1 MTRLALRMLRV
12 RPGGM
17 VASFI
22 ALFLGAAVVMVGG
35 GLMETG
41 IRADVPPQRLAGASV
56 VVNGQQ
62 EFDSKPLAERARL
75 NAGLADRLAALPGVA
90 AAVPDVSVPVAF
102 VRGNTISASTVSG
115 GTVSGQNTA
124 HGWSSAALGPY
135 RLTAGHAPTGPG
147 EIVMDTALA
156 TRAGAV
162 PGSTIRVQA
171 PTGLDTFQVV
181 GTVAAAPNLPSALFF
196 TDPEAQAL
204 LGRPGQADSIALRT
218 RPGVDPGRLAA
229 QIRSLIPGVDVLTGN
244 ARGRAEFPQA
254 APAKTVVIS
263 VAGALG
269 GLAACIVVFVVAS
282 TTGLSIQLR
291 LREMALLRAVGTSP
305 GQLRRMIIGET
316 LAVAIPATLLGFP
329 PSGWLGRKVLRSL
342 VNAGVVPPEM
352 VFHEG
357 WIPQVGG
364 LALGLLTALGA
375 ALIAARAAT
384 RVRPTEAL
392 TESTLARR
400 WLSPTRLIFALLF
413 LSGAVALSLVTWLAI
428 PVPQAAATAYPGA
441 ILWAAGLALL
451 GPGLTRMLT
460 AVLRR
465 PIAALSG
472 KSGRLAMLNAEA
484 RKIRL
489 AGAIT
494 SIMLATG
501 VAMALVFLQNAVTN
515 ETERIYAN
523 GLRADAVVTSTT
535 GGLPIDL
542 ADRISALPGVAGASA
557 LVTSSGF
564 FEPSAPLT
572 HGSVKPVPLSGIS
585 AADAAA
591 TTSYPVTSGR
601 LADLTGNTVA
611 LAGAYVHA
619 GQSLGDTV
627 RMRLGDDTV
636 VPLRIVAV
644 FSAPH
649 GFESALLPA
658 RLLADHTKFGLAD
671 QILVRAAPGVSVAS
685 LTHTLAGAIAG
696 QPGARVADRAGL
708 TAAFAQQ
715 QQAQKWMTTL
725 FVGGI
730 CGYTVISVVNTL
742 VVATGNRRR
751 EFALQ
756 RLIGST
762 RGQVLRMLVVEST
775 FVAMA
780 GLLLG
785 TAIAV
790 LTVTTRFPPSTWG
803 PAWIYPTVAASALG
817 LTLISSLVAAG
828 LALRGRP
835 IVVASTQIN

>member
-17 VASFI
+17 IASFI

-62 EFDSKPLAERARL
+62 EFDGQPLAERARL
-75 NAGLADRLAALPGVA
+75 DAGLAGRLAALPGVA
-90 AAVPDVSVPVAF
+90 AAIPDVSVPLAF
-102 VRGNTISASTVSG
+102 VRGNA
-115 GTVSGQNTA
+115 VSGQNTG

-135 RLTAGHAPTGPG
+135 RLTTGHAPTGAG
-147 EIVMDTALA
+147 EVVLDTTLA
-156 TRAGAV
+156 DRSGTV
-162 PGSTIRVQA
+162 PGGTIRIQA
-171 PTGLDTFQVV
+171 PSGLETFQVV
-181 GTVAAAPNLPSALFF
+181 GTVAATPNLPSALFF
-196 TDPEAQAL
+196 TDAEAQAL
-204 LGRPGQADSIALRT
+204 LGRPGQVDSIALRT
-218 RPGVDPGRLAA
+218 RPGVDPGRVAA
-229 QIRSLIPGVDVLTGN
+229 QVHSLIPGADVLTGN
-244 ARGRAEFPQA
+244 ARGRAEFPEA

-316 LAVAIPATLLGFP
+316 LSVAVPATLLGFP
-329 PSGWLGRKVLRSL
+329 PSGWLGRKVLHSL

-357 WIPQVGG
+357 WIPEAGG
-364 LALGLLTALGA
+364 LGLGLLTALGA
-375 ALIAARAAT
+375 ALIAARSAT

-392 TESTLARR
+392 SESALPRR

-472 KSGRLAMLNAEA
+472 RSGRLAMVNAEA

-489 AGAIT
+489 ASAVT

-501 VAMALVFLQNAVTN
+501 VAMALVFLQNAVTS
-515 ETERIYAN
+515 ETERIYAD
-523 GLRADAVVTSTT
+523 GLRADAVVTSAT
-535 GGLPIDL
+535 GGLPLGL

-564 FEPSAPLT
+564 FEPGAPLA

-591 TTSYPVTSGR
+591 TTSYPVTAGR
-601 LADLTGNTVA
+601 LSDLTGNTVA

-619 GQSLGDTV
+619 GQTLGDTV

-636 VPLRIVAV
+636 VSLRIVAV
-644 FSAPH
+644 FDAPH

-671 QILVRAAPGVSVAS
+671 QILVRAAPGTSVAS
-685 LTHTLAGAIAG
+685 LTHTLAGAIAD
-696 QPGARVADRAGL
+696 QPGARVADRAGV
-708 TAAFAQQ
+708 TAAFARQ

-730 CGYTVISVVNTL
+730 CGYTVISLVNTL

-762 RGQVLRMLVVEST
+762 RAQVLRMLAVEST
-775 FVAMA
+775 FVALA

-817 LTLISSLVAAG
+817 LTLLSSLIAAG
-828 LALRGRP
+828 VALRGRP
-835 IVVASTQIN
+835 VVVASAQID

>member
-1 MTRLALRMLRV
+1 MLRV

-56 VVNGQQ
+56 IVNGRQ
-62 EFDSKPLAERARL
+62 EFDGQPLAERSRL
-75 NAGLADRLAALPGVA
+75 DAGLVDRLAALPGVA
-90 AAVPDVSVPVAF
+90 AAVPDISVP
-102 VRGNTISASTVSG
+102 SALMSGSAGSAQSTG
-115 GTVSGQNTA
+115 

-135 RLTAGHAPTGPG
+135 RLTAGHAPTGPR
-147 EIVMDTALA
+147 EVVLDSALA
-156 TRAGAV
+156 AHAGAL

-171 PTGLDTFQVV
+171 PAGLDTFQVV
-181 GTVAAAPNLPSALFF
+181 GTVAATPNLPSALFF
-196 TDPEAQAL
+196 TDTEAQAL
-204 LGRPGQADSIALRT
+204 LGRPGQVDSVALRT
-218 RPGVDPGRLAA
+218 RPGADPARVAA
-229 QIRSLIPGVDVLTGN
+229 QVRALIPGVDVLTGD
-244 ARGRAEFPQA
+244 ARGRAEFPEA

-269 GLAACIVVFVVAS
+269 GLAACVVVFVVAS

-291 LREMALLRAVGTSP
+291 LREMALLRAIGTSP
-305 GQLRRMIIGET
+305 RQLRRMIIGET

-329 PSGWLGRKVLRSL
+329 PSGWLGRKVLHSL
-342 VNAGVVPPEM
+342 VNAGVVPPQM

-357 WIPQVGG
+357 WIPEVGG

-375 ALIAARAAT
+375 ALIAARTAT

-392 TESTLARR
+392 SESALPKR
-400 WLSPTRLIFALLF
+400 WLSVTRLVFALLF

-428 PVPQAAATAYPGA
+428 PVPEAAATAYPGA

-451 GPGLTRMLT
+451 GPGLTRVLT

-472 KSGRLAMLNAEA
+472 KSGHLAMLNAEA

-489 AGAIT
+489 ASAVT

-501 VAMALVFLQNAVTN
+501 VAMALIFLQNAVTN
-515 ETERIYAN
+515 ETERIYAG
-523 GLRADAVVTSTT
+523 GLRADAVLTSAD
-535 GGLPIDL
+535 GGLPIGL
-542 ADRISALPGVAGASA
+542 ADRVAALPGVAGASA

-564 FEPSAPLT
+564 FEPAAPLT
-572 HGSVKPVPLSGIS
+572 HGDVKPVPLSGIT

-591 TTSYPVTSGR
+591 TTSYTVTSGR

-611 LAGAYVHA
+611 LAGAYVHP
-619 GQSLGDTV
+619 GQSLGDSV

-636 VPLRIVAV
+636 VSLRIVAV
-644 FSAPH
+644 FSAPA
-649 GFESALLPA
+649 GFETALLPA
-658 RLLADHTKFGLAD
+658 QLLAEHTSFGLAD

-685 LTHTLAGAIAG
+685 LTHTLAGAMAD
-696 QPGARVADRAGL
+696 QPGARVADRAGV
-708 TAAFAQQ
+708 TAAFARQ

-730 CGYTVISVVNTL
+730 SGYTVISLVNTL
-742 VVATGNRRR
+742 VIATGNRRR

-762 RGQVLRMLVVEST
+762 RGQVLRMLGVESA
-775 FVAMA
+775 FVATA
-780 GLLLG
+780 GMLLG

-790 LTVTTRFPPSTWG
+790 LSVTTRFPVSTWG
-803 PAWIYPTVAASALG
+803 PAWIYPAVAASAFG
-817 LTLISSLVAAG
+817 LTLLSSLIAAG
-828 LALRGRP
+828 VALRGRP

>member
-12 RPGGM
+12 RAGGM
-17 VASFI
+17 LASFI
-22 ALFLGAAVVMVGG
+22 ALFLGSAVVMIGG

-41 IRADVPPQRLAGASV
+41 IRADVPPQRLAGASL
-56 VVNGQQ
+56 VVNGRQ
-62 EFDSKPLAERARL
+62 EFSSQPLAERARL
-75 NAGLADRLAALPGVA
+75 DAGLVDRLAALPGVA
-90 AAVPDVSVPVAF
+90 AAVPDISVPNAVMGGDG
-102 VRGNTISASTVSG
+102 VSAQSSG
-115 GTVSGQNTA
+115 

-147 EIVMDTALA
+147 EAVLDTALA
-156 TRAGAV
+156 ARLGSL
-162 PGSTIRVQA
+162 PGGTIRVQA
-171 PTGLDTFQVV
+171 PSGLNTFHVV
-181 GTVAAAPNLPSALFF
+181 GTVATTPSLPSAVFF

-204 LGRPGQADSIALRT
+204 LGRPGQVDSIALRT
-218 RPGVDPGRLAA
+218 APGADRARVAD
-229 QIRSLIPGVDVLTGN
+229 QIRSLIPGVDVLAGN
-244 ARGRAEFPQA
+244 ARGRAEFPEA
-254 APAKTVVIS
+254 ASAKTVVIS

-269 GLAACIVVFVVAS
+269 GLAACVVVFVVAS

-291 LREMALLRAVGTSP
+291 LREMALLRAIGTSP

-329 PSGWLGRKVLRSL
+329 PSGWLGRKVLHSL
-342 VNAGVVPPEM
+342 VNAGVVPAQM

-364 LALGLLTALGA
+364 LAVGLLTALGA
-375 ALIAARAAT
+375 ALIAARTAT

-392 TESTLARR
+392 TESALPRR
-400 WLSPTRLIFALLF
+400 WLSPTRLVFALLC

-428 PVPQAAATAYPGA
+428 PVPQAAATAFPGA
-441 ILWAAGLALL
+441 ILWAVGLALL
-451 GPGLTRMLT
+451 GPGLTRVLT
-460 AVLRR
+460 AALRR

-472 KSGRLAMLNAEA
+472 RSGQLAMQNAQARKVRLASAV
-484 RKIRL
+484 
-489 AGAIT
+489 T
-494 SIMLATG
+494 SIMLAAG
-501 VAMALVFLQNAVTN
+501 IAMSMIFLQNAVTN
-515 ETERIYAN
+515 ETERIYAQ
-523 GLRADAVVTSTT
+523 GLRADAVVTSST

-542 ADRISALPGVAGASA
+542 ADRVAALPGVAGASA

-564 FEPSAPLT
+564 FEPGTAPAKKG

-585 AADAAA
+585 AAGAAAA
-591 TTSYPVTSGR
+591 TAYAVTAGR

-611 LAGAYVHA
+611 LAGAYVHP
-619 GQSLGDTV
+619 GQSLGDSV

-636 VPLRIVAV
+636 VSLRIVAV
-644 FSAPH
+644 FDAPD

-658 RLLADHTKFGLAD
+658 RLLAAHTSYGLAD
-671 QILVRAAPGVSVAS
+671 QILVRAAPGVSVAT
-685 LTHTLAGAIAG
+685 LTHTLAAAVAD

-708 TAAFAQQ
+708 TAAFARQ

-730 CGYTVISVVNTL
+730 SGYTVISLVNTL

-762 RGQVLRMLVVEST
+762 RGQVLRMLAVESV
-775 FVAMA
+775 FVAVA
-780 GLLLG
+780 GTVLG
-785 TAIAV
+785 TGIAV
-790 LTVTTRFPPSTWG
+790 LSVTTRFPLSTWG
-803 PAWIYPTVAASALG
+803 PAWIYPAVAASALG
-817 LTLISSLVAAG
+817 LTLLSSLIAAG
-828 LALRGRP
+828 VALRGRP